1 MAAVRNMAANFG
13 QIMRGQIRNVRFR
26 APRRQQPLVLFSPEQ
41 ADDIQMMILLRVSI
55 DLHDMKRD
63 H

>member
-1 MAAVRNMAANFG
+1 MAANFG